1 MKISESRKEASLS
14 RLETMIFDA
23 GRRAIP
29 SNSLV
34 IRHDLN
40 LQSLQATLLTAL
52 QRMSL
57 RTYALGHA

>member
-14 RLETMIFDA
+14 RLETMILDA

-29 SNSLV
+29 SNYLV

-40 LQSLQATLLTAL
+40 LQSLQATLLVAL

-57 RTYALGHA
+57 RTYALGHE